1 VGLVLGNISLIR
13 HAFDEQFI
21 DILNSIAEF
30 GMICYMFVLGM
41 EMDPY
46 VIFKA
51 PSRNAMVAYA
61 GMVPTI
67 VLVCSITPL
76 LHYYQHPTIG
86 FTLSL
91 STTLSGSSSHI
102 LTRLITSLKIGK
114 SDIGKLVIAAGMHS
128 DMISVLLVS
137 IGYLLFP
144 TAITVNDIAANIRM
158 TLTMAA
164 ALLLQII
171 FTATVSPI
179 FMNWVNNENP
189 EGKPMKGSHLV
200 LSIAYMAFVC
210 SGAPIY
216 GYSPILSAFVA
227 GVFLPSEGRVSK
239 WAVGKINYLLPTIF
253 YPVFFFWMGFHADF
267 SKFEASHWG
276 TWGRFLVLVFIT
288 IFGKVIGTVICGAM
302 LGFHQRESA
311 ELGLLLTAKGH
322 FHVFLA
328 VIGILVGS
336 LLLTISIL
344 LRSSSVFA
352 FSNEVDD
359 WLLTMTLKFEIC

>member
-1 VGLVLGNISLIR
+1 MGLVLGNISLIR
-13 HAFDEQFI
+13 RAFDEQFI
-21 DILNSIAEF
+21 NILNSIAEF

-46 VIFKA
+46 VIFKS

-67 VLVCSITPL
+67 ILVCSITPFL
-76 LHYYQHPTIG
+76 QYYQNPSIG
-86 FTLSL
+86 FTLCL
-91 STTLSGSSSHI
+91 STTLAGSSSHI

-128 DMISVLLVS
+128 DMISVILFS
-137 IGYLLFP
+137 IGYLFFP
-144 TAITVNDIAANIRM
+144 TSVSVNDIAAHVRM

-200 LSIAYMAFVC
+200 LAVAYMAFVC

-216 GYSPILSAFVA
+216 GYSSILSAFVA
-227 GVFLPSEGRVSK
+227 GIFLPSEGRVSK

-267 SKFEASHWG
+267 RRFEAGRWG
-276 TWGRFLVLVFIT
+276 TWGRFLVLLLIT
-288 IFGKVIGTVICGAM
+288 IFGKVIGTVICGVT

-328 VIGILVGS
+328 VIGTLVGS

-344 LRSSSVFA
+344 FTFFSFCFFKRSR
-352 FSNEVDD
+352 
-359 WLLTMTLKFEIC
+359 